1 MSYTFLA
8 VTLLDRFAVG
18 SVLQPIIMYI
28 GPGVAVPVLTGLAAV
43 LGFVLLMWDKGVHV
57 VRKLL
62 RFVRPI
68 DPSPSS
74 KDEA

>member
-8 VTLLDRFAVG
+8 ATLLDRFAVG

-43 LGFVLLMWDKGVHV
+43 LGVVMLVWDRGVNIVHKF
-57 VRKLL
+57 R
-62 RFVRPI
+62 RFVRPG
-68 DPSPSS
+68 DSSPSS
-74 KDEA
+74 KDGA